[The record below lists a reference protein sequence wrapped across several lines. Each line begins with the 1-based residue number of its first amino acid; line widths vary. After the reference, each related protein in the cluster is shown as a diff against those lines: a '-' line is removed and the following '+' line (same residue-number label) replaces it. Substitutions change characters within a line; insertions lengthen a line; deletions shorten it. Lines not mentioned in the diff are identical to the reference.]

1 MNQSPELFKKFGI
14 IKLILLLPFLVS
26 FQSVSFGQAERKPV
40 DIFHDAEGNTW
51 HKMYLDTKATKIISI
66 EYLNSS
72 DPVDGILDPSG
83 DAILIKNYPG
93 DRAIKVIYLEC
104 TGSEHETSK
113 GKCFID
119 PLLLAL

>member
-1 MNQSPELFKKFGI
+1 MNQHSQSIKKFGI
-14 IKLILLLPFLVS
+14 IKISLLLPFLFFFHQVS
-26 FQSVSFGQAERKPV
+26 FAQSESKPIDV
-40 DIFHDAEGNTW
+40 FHDAEGNTW
-51 HKMYLDTKATKIISI
+51 HKMYLDTKASEIISI

-93 DRAIKVIYLEC
+93 DKAVKVIYREY
-104 TGSEHETSK
+104 TGNEHETSK

-119 PLLLAL
+119 PVLLAL